1 MSVDYISLYSYKK
14 QYVQIMKG
22 QPQNQNYHRQ
32 VLVSSK
38 AKDLR
43 VEKKQ
48 SISKKNF
55 EVVKK
60 DQVLQEVIELK
71 IEDTTCQKFDED
83 VKEKKVEL
91 IVDNDRNQGMVIIE
105 NIVEDPIE
113 VKYKDES
120 ITHIHQVPV
129 ELLTMTT
136 QYVDLLGVENIN
148 FIINPLLID
157 VANKLKVDE
166 KKFYAT
172 LHEKFKFL
180 KHSNYLFI
188 WSRRFQILT
197 INSRTSFFQVKGSDV
212 RHGLFKF
219 VNFFNYNIFM

>member
-22 QPQNQNYHRQ
+22 QPQNQNYHSQ

-48 SISKKNF
+48 SISKENF

-120 ITHIHQVPV
+120 ITHIH
-129 ELLTMTT
+129 
-136 QYVDLLGVENIN
+136 
-148 FIINPLLID
+148 
-157 VANKLKVDE
+157 
-166 KKFYAT
+166 
-172 LHEKFKFL
+172 
-180 KHSNYLFI
+180 
-188 WSRRFQILT
+188 
-197 INSRTSFFQVKGSDV
+197 
-212 RHGLFKF
+212 
-219 VNFFNYNIFM
+219 